1 MEEGDAPRTSLDPNT
16 TCSLFQW
23 TGECKH
29 GLKCRF
35 LGSHSRTQ
43 ENGELELL
51 VDEERKARVAASE
64 TEAKPVS
71 LRPVSLLAPYPTIS
85 DLAPLTTVG
94 NLVCETV
101 GFGVR
106 IRSRNC
112 ATALPP
118 PMCRLRRR
126 HHLWRKYV
134 PPNLLSR
141 LYLLNACAQWVS
153 QCPSSKPGKKNGLSS
168 GDTPPRASSACRS
181 RAASRSCSCPLRRS

>member
-1 MEEGDAPRTSLDPNT
+1 M
-16 TCSLFQW
+16 
-23 TGECKH
+23 
-29 GLKCRF
+29 
-35 LGSHSRTQ
+35 
-43 ENGELELL
+43 
-51 VDEERKARVAASE
+51 
-64 TEAKPVS
+64 
-71 LRPVSLLAPYPTIS
+71 
-85 DLAPLTTVG
+85 TTVG
-94 NLVCETV
+94 NLVRESV
-101 GFGVR
+101 GFGVH

-181 RAASRSCSCPLRRS
+181 RAASRSCSCPLRRSSDENARATSTSSTSTAAARSTSSTRRAAAPRVRTEAFFPGNFGLD